1 MSFLIK
7 NLLDY
12 AQINS
17 GNFQKKLKMFD
28 LKKSIKK
35 VMSISRKTAESKNLF
50 LEVNFPDTD
59 SYFVYSDEDRIM

>member
-1 MSFLIK
+1 M
-7 NLLDY
+7 DY

-35 VMSISRKTAESKNLF
+35 VMSISRKNAESKNLF
-50 LEVNFPDTD
+50 LEVNFPDTN
-59 SYFVYSDEDRIM
+59 SYIVYSDEDRIM

>member
-50 LEVNFPDTD
+50 LEVNFPDTN
-59 SYFVYSDEDRIM
+59 SYIVYSDEDRIM

>member
-35 VMSISRKTAESKNLF
+35 VMSISRKTAESKKLF
-50 LEVNFPDTD
+50 LEANFSDID
-59 SYFVYSDEDRIM
+59 CFIVYSDEDRIM